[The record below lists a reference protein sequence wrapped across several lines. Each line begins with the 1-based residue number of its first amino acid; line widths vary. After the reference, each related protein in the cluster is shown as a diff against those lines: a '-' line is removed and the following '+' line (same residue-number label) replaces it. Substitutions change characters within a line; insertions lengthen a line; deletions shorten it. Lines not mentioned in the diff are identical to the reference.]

1 MCGQG
6 HLYLPPHSGF
16 SDHQDGRAKFP
27 NDVGLDMVSD
37 PEGLSLDLNFVK
49 ARRRRR
55 CNLITWNSAG
65 N

>member
-27 NDVGLDMVSD
+27 NDVELDMVSD
-37 PEGLSLDLNFVK
+37 PEGLWSGPEFRQSP
-49 ARRRRR
+49 AQ
-55 CNLITWNSAG
+55 AEM
-65 N
+65 